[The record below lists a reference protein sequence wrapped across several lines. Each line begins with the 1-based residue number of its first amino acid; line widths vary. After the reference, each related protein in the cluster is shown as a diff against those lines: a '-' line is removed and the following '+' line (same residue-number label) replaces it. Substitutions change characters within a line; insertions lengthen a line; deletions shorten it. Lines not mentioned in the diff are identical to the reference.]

1 MPPVKFASILIV
13 SRKKDIIEARGRN
26 PVGYVFFI
34 KKCAVGR
41 CLETTYKASVPAV
54 PWIVFYMQV
63 IQFSDR
69 LVVTV
74 V

>member
-1 MPPVKFASILIV
+1 MKDLRISPLKIDYIV
-13 SRKKDIIEARGRN
+13 VRGRN
-26 PVGYVFFI
+26 PAGYVFYE
-34 KKCAVGR
+34 KSAVGR

-54 PWIVFYMQV
+54 PWIIFYMQV

>member
-13 SRKKDIIEARGRN
+13 LREKDIIKARGRN
-26 PVGYVFFI
+26 PAGYVFYE
-34 KKCAVGR
+34 KSAVGR

-54 PWIVFYMQV
+54 PWIIFYMQV